1 MAIRPLQIDAS
12 SGVLLSHVSSNSKFC
27 LTFVKVVPRLL
38 GFTMPLGKGVIQ
50 KVHELLM
57 FPKRLFQLKR
67 MSKEGV
73 QKEGLS
79 LVWVNERT
87 LHISIHQ
94 ANTMDMILS

>member
-1 MAIRPLQIDAS
+1 
-12 SGVLLSHVSSNSKFC
+12 
-27 LTFVKVVPRLL
+27 
-38 GFTMPLGKGVIQ
+38 
-50 KVHELLM
+50 M
-57 FPKRLFQLKR
+57 FPKRLLQFKR